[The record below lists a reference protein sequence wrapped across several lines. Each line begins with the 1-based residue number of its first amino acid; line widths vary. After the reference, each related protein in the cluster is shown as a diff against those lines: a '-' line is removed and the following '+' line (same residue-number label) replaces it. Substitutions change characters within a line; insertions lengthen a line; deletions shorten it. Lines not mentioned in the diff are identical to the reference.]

1 MLSLTHLKKP
11 YILAL
16 LTLFFIHPSLAKDD
30 ANIAIKTAKLTLQ
43 EQTYLLSARINYTLS
58 EEALKALNNGV
69 TLTFNVE
76 LSIIEPRNW
85 LWDKHHSSILLSYQI
100 KYHTLAQIYQVTD
113 TKNNLQHNFSRLEPA
128 LHSIGTLSEI
138 AVNTISMHDKV
149 NLDGSLKAYLNIE
162 ALPLPMRPMAYIT
175 PGWHLHSDTFRWPL
189 RP

>member
-16 LTLFFIHPSLAKDD
+16 LTLFFIHPSLANDD

-175 PGWHLHSDTFRWPL
+175 PGWHLYSDTFRWPL